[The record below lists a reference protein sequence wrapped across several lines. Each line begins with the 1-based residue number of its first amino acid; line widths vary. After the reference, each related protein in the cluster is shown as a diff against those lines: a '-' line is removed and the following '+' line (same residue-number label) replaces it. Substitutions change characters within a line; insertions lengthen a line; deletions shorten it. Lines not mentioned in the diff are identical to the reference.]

1 MCVSDYF
8 CKSKRTGGK
17 NTMKKKQGSVWK
29 LVKRAVEVEVDMKN
43 LGWPPDCCGF
53 LYQPQRPEK
62 KSKKEN

>member
-1 MCVSDYF
+1 
-8 CKSKRTGGK
+8 
-17 NTMKKKQGSVWK
+17 MKKKQGSVWK